1 MLGLQLPGAATDD
14 LSALLVSRTVYNTHL
29 PAIVVVD
36 DESDVRIIL
45 RRLLRDLVRDHAIV
59 AVDTG
64 QAALTNFALCA
75 VPLLITDYSMLG
87 MNGLQLIEAVKN
99 ISPQTRTVLMTAYDS
114 PELRLRVLVDSVDDY
129 LVKPFLLDRLEQIVR
144 ETLL

>member
-1 MLGLQLPGAATDD
+1 MLGLQLPDAATDD
-14 LSALLVSRTVYNTHL
+14 LSALLVSRTVYNTHP